1 MNLWH
6 DIETGPKAP
15 HVVNVVVE
23 IPRGAQNKYEFDR
36 KLNIIRLDRVLFS
49 PLHYPGD
56 YGIIPRT
63 LAPDGDPLDA
73 MVLVTYPNFPGV
85 LIEAKPIGIFRMVDS
100 NTDDSKILCVPVD
113 DVRLSHY
120 RDIRDLPQHILKE
133 ISHFF
138 EVYKELE
145 DKKVRILG
153 WEGAVKAKKAITE
166 AAKKYRNAYADRRR
180 G

>member
-6 DIETGPKAP
+6 DIEAGPRP
-15 HVVNVVVE
+15 PELVNIIVE

-36 KLNIIRLDRVLFS
+36 KRNIIRLDRVLFS

-63 LAPDGDPLDA
+63 LASDGDPLDA
-73 MVLVTYPNFPGV
+73 LVLVTYPNFPGV
-85 LIEAKPIGIFRMVDS
+85 LVEAKPIGIFRMID
-100 NTDDSKILCVPVD
+100 TKKDDAKILCVPRN

-120 RDIRDLPQHILKE
+120 TSIKDLPEHILKE

-145 DKKVRILG
+145 DKKVKVLG
-153 WEGAVKAKKAITE
+153 WKGPEEAKKTIIKAMAE
-166 AAKKYRNAYADRRR
+166 YSKAYPKPQK
-180 G
+180 